1 MHNTIYITHSE
12 EVRQFLLSKIT
23 MLCHHTWQTKYQINK
38 KSIFVHALLLI
49 KMSQWRWYR
58 KKKDIGYIIY
68 ICKHEWYEINYNV
81 TYLAY
86 SYIFIGHWKQH
97 CLLSKNAM
105 CLYTIATKTFRT
117 YFWSLL
123 RLIVSFTKST
133 FV

>member
-1 MHNTIYITHSE
+1 MHNTVYLTHSE
-12 EVRQFLLSKIT
+12 EVRQFLLSEIT

-38 KSIFVHALLLI
+38 KSIFVHTLLLI
-49 KMSQWRWYR
+49 KNVAMKVILAKS
-58 KKKDIGYIIY
+58 DIGYIIY
-68 ICKHEWYEINYNV
+68 NCKHEWYEIKYNV
-81 TYLAY
+81 SYLAY